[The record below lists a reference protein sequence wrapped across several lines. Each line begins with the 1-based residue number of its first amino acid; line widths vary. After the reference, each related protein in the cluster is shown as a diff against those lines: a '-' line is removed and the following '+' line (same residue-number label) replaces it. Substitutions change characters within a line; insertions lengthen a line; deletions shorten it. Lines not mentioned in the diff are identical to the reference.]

1 MKTAK
6 NLFDSIVAFDNVFD
20 AAKKAAK
27 GKREQMPVL
36 LFYDRLEDNLW
47 QIIDDLRNK
56 TWQPGPYT
64 TFSIYSPKPRMIS
77 AAPFRDR
84 VVHHALISV
93 VGPLLER
100 SFIDDT
106 YANRTGKGTHRAIRR
121 YQEYLGKYRYAM
133 KCDIRKFFPSIDHL
147 VLESLLRRKISCPET
162 LWLIDTIIDNS
173 NVQEEHVHYF
183 PGDDLFTPHERRRGL
198 PIGNLMSQF
207 FANYYLNFLDHYVR
221 EVLRC
226 KGYLRYVD
234 DFVLFSNEKSQL
246 WQWRDSIEEYL
257 QRFRLVLNPVRT
269 AVYPA
274 TEGTCFLGQR
284 VFRTYRLLPSANVRK
299 AKRRIQAIRNMDFK
313 TRKQRLAGWTGH
325 ARQADTR
332 RLLCSLGLGESG
344 TPLSIRGNH
353 SVSIH

>member
-6 NLFDSIVAFDNVFD
+6 NLFESIVAFDNVLD

-36 LFYDRLEDNLW
+36 LFYDRLEDHLW
-47 QIIDDLRNK
+47 QIISDLRNK

-84 VVHHALISV
+84 VVHHALIAV

-100 SFIDDT
+100 TFIDET
-106 YANRTGKGTHRAIRR
+106 WANRAGKGTHKAIRK
-121 YQEYLGKYRYAM
+121 YQEYLRRFRFVM

-147 VLESLLRRKISCPET
+147 ILESLLRKNISCPET
-162 LWLIDTIIDNS
+162 LWLIDAIIDNS

-183 PGDDLFTPHERRRGL
+183 PGDDLFTPFERRRGL
-198 PIGNLMSQF
+198 PIGNLTSQF
-207 FANYYLNFLDHYVR
+207 FANYYLNFLDHYVK

-234 DFVLFSNEKSQL
+234 DFVLFSDSKAAL
-246 WQWRDSIEEYL
+246 WEWKKAIGEYL
-257 QRFRLVLNPVRT
+257 QGFRLLLNPKRT
-269 AVYPA
+269 EVYPA
-274 TEGTCFLGQR
+274 IEGKCFLGQR
-284 VFRTYRLLPSANVRK
+284 VFRSHRLLPSANVRK
-299 AKRRIQAIRNMDFK
+299 AKRRIRMVRNLDFK
-313 TRKQRLAGWTGH
+313 TRKQRLSGWLGH
-325 ARQADTR
+325 ARQADTC
-332 RLLCSLGLGESG
+332 RLLCSLGFAENRS
-344 TPLSIRGNH
+344 SISNQG
-353 SVSIH
+353 